1 MRLNFLLPR
10 AIVGCCVLTAA
21 CTSVLASDPSPG
33 AHPLDWPNWRGPQ
46 QNNTSVETNLPAKW
60 DPKGGEGSNVLWKRP
75 ELGGRSTPITM
86 NGKLYTIVRH
96 LPETELEAEKVVCVD
111 AATGETLWE
120 HVFNVYLS
128 DVPDT
133 RLGWSNCV
141 GDPATGKVYAQGVS
155 GYFCCL
161 DGESGKVVWERS
173 LHEEFGLLSTYGGRT
188 NVPLIYDDTVIIS
201 AVVIGWGDTPEWGLL
216 AKPAHRFMAFDK
228 ETGELRWLNGT
239 TLIPSDT
246 TYSTPTLVELNG
258 ADCLVFGSGDGK
270 LWAIQAGTGKH
281 VWSYPFSR
289 RGINTSPL
297 VTTDGRVFAGH
308 SEENVKGNLMGAIV
322 ALDGLQSG
330 DLTGKETWI
339 KYTIMAGKSS
349 PIMVDERLY
358 VLDDRAKLFVFD
370 SKTGKQLARKAL
382 GTVQR
387 STPLYADGKLF
398 IATNDGRYYT
408 FEVDGDD
415 LKQVHRMRTNEASDG
430 SPIVSHGRIYIPL
443 SDALYCIGTEE
454 SIAAAKELGEKLER
468 IEPIGPKKFDN
479 PSEIEIA
486 QVQVVPYDT
495 ILSPGEEQVYTVRL
509 YDADGNFVREADP
522 QECSFSVS
530 GPGTMSGATYTARDE
545 AQHECALI
553 TCKVGEMAGSARIR
567 VLPPLPWKFDFEGID
582 DVPLTWVGGRVR
594 YVVREEQGNHFIAKP
609 TELPTRPGAPTTK
622 LGTRSQMWMG
632 SAKMSD
638 YTVSADI
645 KLTRG
650 NSSESDTQG
659 TADPEFPVDSSAAD
673 ATLPTAGLINSG
685 YTFSLFA
692 PNQEI
697 RLYSWCTHDKRTQVI
712 QKMELD
718 SEKWYSMRLKV
729 VPHEGHSHVYGKV
742 WERGEEEPTEWTVTM
757 VDKSPVVEGAPGLFG
772 DSKIAEFYVD
782 NLDVTAND

>member
-479 PSEIEIA
+479 PSEVEIA

-495 ILSPGEEQVYTVRL
+495 ILSPGEDQVYTVRL

-782 NLDVTAND
+782 NLEVTAND

>member
-522 QECSFSVS
+522 QEYSFSVS

-632 SAKMSD
+632 SPKMSN

-782 NLDVTAND
+782 NLEVTAND